1 MKFQS
6 TFYQNFI
13 LQMIL
18 IYENWFTLIGN
29 QKKTRIVWQ
38 KNDKEE
44 LYLILKHALIYGE
57 KNLSEA

>member
-1 MKFQS
+1 
-6 TFYQNFI
+6 
-13 LQMIL
+13 MIL